1 MDDQPVLAARRLF
14 FAALLLMVAVTFCSA
29 ADRILDHDVVLDEQS
44 RLQPWTSYDSVITWS
59 VNFINH
65 CPTIRTKFGQDPWYM
80 VTAKF
85 NEDGQYLKK
94 QNNQGNNVYWAMETA
109 KRYYAYTGDP
119 SLFAVVR
126 RLMDRVL
133 HYRTPA
139 DWAWPRVPRTQDDSP
154 DGEYTD
160 DWSEPDKMCLFA
172 IACLD
177 FFKISGEK
185 KYLQAAK
192 EIAAVVARHVQP
204 GDASHSPL
212 PFRVHLQNGH
222 VLDDYN
228 AGVISAVKLF
238 DVIRPFVSRQQ
249 AIDYLSLRERI
260 MRWILQFPMTNG
272 YWSGYYEDVVSQDQN
287 LNQHTPMETARY
299 LLQHPELDP
308 DFKKHVPA
316 LCAWVEN
323 RFGKTKHYGATSIR
337 EQDSCFMEM
346 SSHTARYA
354 SVVARW
360 YGYSGAPRD
369 FEEARAAFALATYS
383 AYNRYSRDGR
393 GINYV
398 GIGYEDPWFSDSYFD
413 YLPHLFD
420 GLAEIP
426 AMMTHSRNRLLQS
439 TSVIRRID
447 YEENRIRYT
456 AFDAEGT
463 ELLYLLFRPQVLANG
478 KSLDPTYWQF
488 GEYRNSPNMLRIQR
502 AGVKHIEIVP
512 E

>member
-1 MDDQPVLAARRLF
+1 MLCVLPKWIFRITGMIVLAGA
-14 FAALLLMVAVTFCSA
+14 TYGPG
-29 ADRILDHDVVLDEQS
+29 ADYILDHEVVLDEQG
-44 RLQPWTSYDSVITWS
+44 RLQPWTSYDQVIQWS
-59 VNFINH
+59 VNFILH
-65 CPTIRTKFGQDPWYM
+65 CPTQKTTFGQDPWYL

-85 NEDGQYLKK
+85 NEDGRFLKK

-119 SLFAVVR
+119 SLFVVVR

-133 HYRTPA
+133 LYRTPA
-139 DWAWPRVPRTQDDSP
+139 HWAWPRVPRTQDDSP

-160 DWSEPDKMCLFA
+160 DWSEPDKMCLVA

-177 FFKISGEK
+177 FFKFSGEK
-185 KYLQAAK
+185 KYLRAAQ
-192 EIAAVVARHVQP
+192 EIAEVVARHVQP
-204 GDASHSPL
+204 GDADQSPL
-212 PFRVHLQNGH
+212 PFRVHLESGR

-238 DVIRPFVSRQQ
+238 AEIRPFVPQQQ
-249 AIDYLSLRERI
+249 ADNYLSLRDHM
-260 MRWILQFPMTNG
+260 MRWILQFPITNH
-272 YWSGYYEDVVSQDQN
+272 YWSGYYEDVVSQEQN

-308 DFKKHVPA
+308 DFAEHVPA

-360 YGYSGAPRD
+360 YGYSGAQRD
-369 FEEARAAFALATYS
+369 FEEARAAFALSTYS

-393 GINYV
+393 AINYV
-398 GIGYEDPWFSDSYFD
+398 GIGYADPWFSDYYFD

-426 AMMTHSRNRLLQS
+426 SIQTHQRDRLLSSSAVVRKISYQK
-439 TSVIRRID
+439 
-447 YEENRIRYT
+447 EKIRYET
-456 AFDAEGT
+456 YEPDGEEVLHVTFAPRVFADG
-463 ELLYLLFRPQVLANG
+463 RP
-478 KSLDPTYWQF
+478 LDPSSWRY
-488 GEYRNSPNMLRIQR
+488 GDYRGASHILRITR
-502 AGVKHIEIVP
+502 DGVRHIQIVR
-512 E
+512 

>member
-1 MDDQPVLAARRLF
+1 MLYVFTKWICRIAGGLVFVWASYGF
-14 FAALLLMVAVTFCSA
+14 G
-29 ADRILDHDVVLDEQS
+29 ADYILDHEVVLDAQG
-44 RLQPWTSYDSVITWS
+44 RLQPWTSYDQVIQWS
-59 VNFINH
+59 VNFILH
-65 CPTIRTKFGQDPWYM
+65 CPTTKTKFGQDPWYL

-85 NEDGQYLKK
+85 NEDGQFLLK

-119 SLFAVVR
+119 SFFAVVR
-126 RLMDRVL
+126 RLLDRIL

-139 DWAWPRVPRTQDDSP
+139 DWVWPGVPRTQDDSP

-160 DWSEPDKMCLFA
+160 DWSEPDKMCLVA

-177 FFKISGEK
+177 FFKYNGEK
-185 KYLQAAK
+185 KYLRAAR
-192 EIAAVVARHVQP
+192 EIAATVARHVRP
-204 GDASHSPL
+204 GDADHSPL
-212 PFRVHLQNGH
+212 PFRVHLQSGR
-222 VLDDYN
+222 VLDPYN
-228 AGVISAVKLF
+228 AGIISAVKLF
-238 DVIRPFVSRQQ
+238 DEIRPFVSRQQ
-249 AIDYLSLRERI
+249 AEAYSSLRDR
-260 MRWILQFPMTNG
+260 MMQWILQFPMINH
-272 YWSGYYEDVVSQDQN
+272 YWSGYYEDVVSQEHN

-308 DFKKHVPA
+308 DFQEHVPA

-323 RFGKTKHYGATSIR
+323 RFGRTKHYGATSIR

-360 YGYSGAPRD
+360 YGYSGAQRD

-393 GINYV
+393 AINYV
-398 GIGYEDPWFSDSYFD
+398 GIGYADPWFSDSYFD

-426 AMMTHSRNRLLQS
+426 AMMTHSRNCLLQS

-456 AFDAEGT
+456 AFNDEGA
-463 ELLYLLFRPQVLANG
+463 ELLHLVFRPRVLADG
-478 KSLDPTYWQF
+478 KPLDCAYWQF
-488 GEYRNSPNMLRIQR
+488 GEYRGSTHMLRIRR
-502 AGVKHIEIVP
+502 AGAKHIEIVA